1 MHLAGFRKSN
11 CTTGKSRICVMRKLP
26 VVPLCRRPAVLLET
40 PNQKHLSR
48 VPPPQEGRI
57 AIVTD
62 VGSGMRWTLR
72 CRETGA
78 LKRTAKACGPDAPT
92 LASRSRVHPANE
104 GGKRA
109 RSPGRAR
116 DKLLKPLRGECRMF
130 PVPPL

>member
-62 VGSGMRWTLR
+62 VGSGMRWT
-72 CRETGA
+72 REG
-78 LKRTAKACGPDAPT
+78 
-92 LASRSRVHPANE
+92 S
-104 GGKRA
+104 
-109 RSPGRAR
+109 AR
-116 DKLLKPLRGECRMF
+116 DERADESILADGQ
-130 PVPPL
+130 VAWS